1 MTERTTVAFR
11 NLNVLHRLKD
21 PSDANDFALELSC
34 CVPGRQARDVLRTRI
49 AAGTADESAMR
60 AIHPMHSTLRHVLA
74 AERARTDARSQVG
87 IAGVVVALIALK
99 AAGLAAKRAS
109 RRRATL
115 VSVAV
120 GAAAGERRRVARDL
134 HDGIAQD
141 LALIAA
147 YSEQITAAMGPGH
160 PVVTAARRALAISRS
175 TIDELSDPPG
185 ATPPEMLGA
194 LGRELADRFG
204 ISIDIDAPYDLELAP
219 AARHH
224 LTRILREAVSNA
236 VRHGGAKNV
245 AVTLTQARDKV
256 GLRVADD
263 GRSAHQED
271 SRTEVEGFG
280 KRSMRERALA
290 LGGELRFRRS
300 PVGGTE
306 LEVVMP

>member
-1 MTERTTVAFR
+1 MTERTSRAFR
-11 NLNVLHRLKD
+11 NLNVLHRLMD
-21 PSDANDFALELSC
+21 PSDAKDIALELSC

-49 AAGTADESAMR
+49 LAGMADESATR
-60 AIHPMHSTLRHVLA
+60 ARHPMHSTETHVLA
-74 AERARTDARSQVG
+74 AERAHTDARAPVG
-87 IAGVVVALIALK
+87 IAGVAVALMAFK
-99 AAGLAAKRAS
+99 AVGLAAQRAS

-115 VSVAV
+115 VSVAE

-175 TIDELSDPPG
+175 TIAELSDPPG

-194 LGRELADRFG
+194 LARELADRFG
-204 ISIDIDAPYDLELAP
+204 ISIEIDAPAHLQLAP

-224 LTRILREAVSNA
+224 VTRILREAVSNA

-245 AVTLTQARDKV
+245 AVTITQARDKV

-263 GRSAHQED
+263 GRSAHRED
-271 SRTEVEGFG
+271 ARTEVEGFG

-290 LGGELRFRRS
+290 LGGELEFRRT
-300 PVGGTE
+300 PAGGTE